1 MFHIWGEGWPL
12 HACGRYN
19 AFFSFTM
26 FTVTT
31 VLCNSTKLEIIR
43 NNYPGILKIHQGNIT
58 EFCLYEMLVTLY

>member
-1 MFHIWGEGWPL
+1 MPVVDTIHPSI
-12 HACGRYN
+12 
-19 AFFSFTM
+19 FSFTV

-58 EFCLYEMLVTLY
+58 